1 MIGDMRMTE
10 IFNEHKVKERQIY
23 HKIKSGN
30 FFKYMIMLNK
40 GESKTANSIL
50 DTEKKNAESQ
60 QV

>member
-1 MIGDMRMTE
+1 MTE